1 MNTIK
6 KLKEK
11 IKNASQTLKKIGR
24 VSGVETLISCTFVA
38 AAVLLLADGQVVAA
52 LVSYGVACA
61 AAWFGWLH
69 YREHEA
75 ARAVVDNVAQV
86 AAIHTLT
93 PAKPKKRVRVK
104 AKPAK
109 TKPKAKPKKAK

>member
-1 MNTIK
+1 M
-6 KLKEK
+6 
-11 IKNASQTLKKIGR
+11 
-24 VSGVETLISCTFVA
+24 
-38 AAVLLLADGQVVAA
+38 AA

-61 AAWFGWLH
+61 SAWFGWLR

-75 ARAVVDNVAQV
+75 ARAAVDNTAQV
-86 AAIHTLT
+86 AAVSAST